1 MSSER
6 SSDDTRVLARAVI
19 DALGSAVIVTGLD
32 RTILMWNNEAERL
45 FGWSEREVVGRDI
58 SNVLVGPEAQ
68 AAADAIMTEVS
79 SGGSWSGDFPVLH
92 KDGSTLQLAVSDNP
106 VLGPD
111 GEIVAIVG
119 ISTDVTHQR
128 HLEREAAAL
137 AEHFALALDAGGLG
151 TWQWDIDSGVVHWDT
166 RLEALYGLSPGEF
179 DGTFEAY
186 TARLHPED
194 APTVLATVREAVAEK
209 KPYIVNHRS
218 VWADGTVRWLQGKG
232 TVISDAAGRVSGTIG
247 CVADVTDHVLVV
259 EEREQSVSAA
269 LEAAARERLSAERLA
284 FLGQV
289 NDALAGAETRID
301 VMRGVTRVAVPTLGE
316 WCSIFVLPEDGSPL
330 PDVEIAHA
338 DPKMVEYARELQ
350 LRFPYE
356 PDATSGIPH
365 VIRTGESEFYP
376 EIDDALIDE
385 ADTTEEARDVVR
397 SLRLRS
403 AIAVPLVKRG
413 RVIGALQFVNTE
425 SSRVY
430 TDQDLALAEAVANRV
445 ASTLENRRL
454 AEHQRLIAT
463 TLQASLLPS
472 SLPPI
477 PGVDVAVRYWAAG
490 EGTEVGGD
498 FYDVFEVGDGHWAV
512 VIGDVCGT
520 GPRAATLT
528 GLARHTIRAAAW
540 SGASGEE
547 VLRQLNQAIWRSD
560 RSTFCTAAYCELR
573 HLTDGVV
580 LDVTAGGHPLPILR
594 RADGSNQLLGTP
606 GTLLG
611 AFLES
616 EATTNT
622 TKLSAGDSVV
632 LYTDGV
638 TDLAPPHDLSPDEM
652 QEMAVA
658 AAASGTSADAI
669 AEALGH
675 SIEAKLPLAERDDD
689 IALLVLRIDS
699 DEARA
704 RAGR

>member
-1 MSSER
+1 MASGEGSG
-6 SSDDTRVLARAVI
+6 DDTTVPARAVL
-19 DALGSAVIVTGLD
+19 DALGSAVIVTKVD
-32 RTILMWNNEAERL
+32 HTILMWNQEAERL
-45 FGWSEREVVGRDI
+45 FGWSEREVAGRDI
-58 SNVLVGPEAQ
+58 SDVLVGPEEK
-68 AAADAIMTEVS
+68 AAADVIMTEVE
-79 SGGSWSGDFPVLH
+79 SGGPWSGDFPVLH
-92 KDGSTLQLAVSDNP
+92 KDGTTLRVAVSDNP

-119 ISTDVTHQR
+119 ISTDVTHER
-128 HLEREAAAL
+128 RLEREAAAL
-137 AEHFALALDAGGLG
+137 AERLALALDAGGLG
-151 TWQWDIDSGVVHWDT
+151 TWQWNIDSGVVQWDA
-166 RLEALYGLSPGEF
+166 RLEALYGLNPGEF

-186 TARLHPED
+186 TALLHPED
-194 APTVLATVREAVAEK
+194 SPEVLETVREAVAEK
-209 KPYIVNHRS
+209 KSYVVNHRA

-232 TVISDAAGRVSGTIG
+232 AVISDADGRVTGTIG

-259 EEREQSVSAA
+259 EEREKSVAAA
-269 LEAAARERLSAERLA
+269 LEAAALERLSAQRLA

-316 WCSIFVLPEDGSPL
+316 WCSIFVLPENGSPV

-338 DPKMVEYARELQ
+338 DPEMVQFARELQ
-350 LRFPYE
+350 VRFPYE
-356 PDATSGIPH
+356 PDAAAGIPH

-376 EIDDALIDE
+376 EIDDDLIDK

-413 RVIGALQFVNTE
+413 RVMGALQFVNTE

-430 TDQDLALAEAVANRV
+430 TEQDLALAEAVANRV

-477 PGVDVAVRYWAAG
+477 PGVEVAVRYWAAG

-498 FYDVFEVGDGHWAV
+498 FYDVFEVGADHWAV

-528 GLARHTIRAAAW
+528 GLARHTIRTAAW

-573 HLTDGVV
+573 HLADGVV

-594 RADGSNQLLGTP
+594 RADGSNELLGTP

-611 AFLES
+611 AFSES
-616 EATTNT
+616 EATTCT
-622 TKLSAGDSVV
+622 TKLSPGDSVV

-638 TDLAPPHDLSPDEM
+638 TDLAPPHDVSPEAM
-652 QEMAVA
+652 LEMAVA
-658 AAASGTSADAI
+658 AAESGTSADGV
-669 AEALGH
+669 AEALGD

-689 IALLVLRIDS
+689 IALLILRIDS
-699 DEARA
+699 DD
-704 RAGR
+704 